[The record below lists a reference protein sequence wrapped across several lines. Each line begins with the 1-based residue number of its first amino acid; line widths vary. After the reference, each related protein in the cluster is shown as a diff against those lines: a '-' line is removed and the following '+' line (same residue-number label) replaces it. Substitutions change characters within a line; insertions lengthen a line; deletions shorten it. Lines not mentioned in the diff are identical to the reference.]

1 MQQIELPGMAPTM
14 ALDGLHPG
22 CGDHGRFCVAQDA
35 MVDIALSGHAP
46 VFVGVSGG
54 KDSQALAYRVQE
66 HLDTVGHL
74 GPRALIHSD
83 LGSIEWKDSGPVCER
98 LAERLGWELI
108 TVRRAAGDMIDR
120 WQARWNANVARY
132 RQLDC
137 VKLIMPWSSASQ
149 RFCTSELKT
158 QVIARAIRARFP
170 TGAVVSAVGIRWEE
184 SAARAR
190 QPIAKQDKALSRS
203 RGIGLTWNAI
213 VHWRRD
219 EVLDFIRRRGGV
231 LHEAYRI
238 YGSTR
243 VSCAFCVLASRGDL
257 QAAARCEDNAAVYR
271 QLVELEIRSTF
282 SFQSGNWLGDVAP
295 MLLDPGVR
303 SRLIEAKERALM
315 RQAAEADIPPHLLY
329 EAGWPVCMPTSSE
342 AHLLAS
348 VRQRVADAVG
358 VNVDYLDGPA
368 IVGRY
373 AALIAQKVQQAQI
386 AQAGRRVGRRLAA

>member
-1 MQQIELPGMAPTM
+1 MQQIELPGMVPMVAT
-14 ALDGLHPG
+14 DSVHTG
-22 CGDHGRFCVAQDA
+22 CGDLDRFGVAQDA
-35 MVDIALSGHAP
+35 MVDVALRGHAP
-46 VFVGVSGG
+46 IFVGVSGG

-66 HLDTVGHL
+66 HLDAMGHV

-83 LGSIEWKDSGPVCER
+83 LGRIEWKDSGPVCDR

-108 TVRRAAGDMIDR
+108 TVRRAAGDMLDR
-120 WQARWNANVARY
+120 WQARWDANLARY
-132 RQLDC
+132 RQLAC

-158 QVIARAIRARFP
+158 QVIARAIRARHP
-170 TGAVVSAVGIRWEE
+170 TGPVVSAVGIRWEE

-190 QPIAKQDKALSRS
+190 QPIAKQDKALSRA
-203 RGIGLTWNAI
+203 RGIGLAWNAI
-213 VHWRRD
+213 IHWRRED
-219 EVLDFIRRRGGV
+219 VLDFIRQRGGV

-282 SFQSGNWLGDVAP
+282 SFQSGGWLGDVAP
-295 MLLDPGVR
+295 MLLDPAVR
-303 SRLIEAKERALM
+303 SRLIDAKERALM
-315 RQAAEADIPPHLLY
+315 RQAAEADIPQHLLY
-329 EAGWPVCMPTSSE
+329 EEGWPVCMPTDAE
-342 AHLLAS
+342 ARLLAS

-358 VNVDYLDGPA
+358 ISVDYLDGPA

-373 AALIAQKVQQAQI
+373 AALMAQK
-386 AQAGRRVGRRLAA
+386 AQAGHRIAA